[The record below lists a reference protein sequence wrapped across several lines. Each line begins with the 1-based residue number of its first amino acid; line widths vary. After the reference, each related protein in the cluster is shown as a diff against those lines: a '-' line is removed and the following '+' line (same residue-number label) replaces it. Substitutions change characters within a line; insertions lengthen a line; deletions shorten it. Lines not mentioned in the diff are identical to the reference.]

1 MSDSVSAIGGGID
14 LAKTLD
20 VLPSQESIMNTFGG
34 ALSLVRGLVGA
45 SGVESAAIP
54 TELLSLIELQRQ
66 MQIEMQSISLISN
79 IEKSRHESKM
89 SAIRNVRAN

>member
-1 MSDSVSAIGGGID
+1 MDSIRPMSNGID
-14 LAKTLD
+14 FAQALD
-20 VLPSQESIMNTFGG
+20 VLPNRETVMNSFGG

-45 SGVESAAIP
+45 SGLESAAVP

-66 MQIEMQSISLISN
+66 MQIEMQSVSLISN

-89 SAIRNVRAN
+89 SAIRNIRTN